1 MSEQGV
7 PNGGAAGRA
16 HPRLSVVIPIYN
28 EEGILETAV
37 LGLREQL
44 LELGWP
50 FEIILAEN
58 GSRDGT
64 VALAAQLSEK
74 YPEVSSFSTGEPNYG
89 KALREG
95 ILRARGEFVVC
106 DEIDLCLMDFYR
118 RSLEILEQNDADLV
132 IGSKTLAGASDE
144 RGAYRHAAT
153 MIFNGLLRVAVGFKG
168 SDTHGLKAFRRVAML
183 DVVRSCLID
192 KDVFASEMVIRAERS
207 GVRIR
212 EIPIRILEKRPPSIN
227 LIKRVPNVLK
237 NVGKLFVAI
246 RIKG

>member
-1 MSEQGV
+1 MSDDGK
-7 PNGGAAGRA
+7 PRA

-28 EEGILETAV
+28 EEAILQAAV
-37 LGLREQL
+37 VDLREQL
-44 LELGWP
+44 LEFGWP

-64 VALAAQLSEK
+64 VSLARSLCEK
-74 YPEVSSFSTGEPNYG
+74 FPEVQFFSTGEPNYG

-118 RSLEILEQNDADLV
+118 RALEIMERDESDLV

-153 MIFNGLLRVAVGFKG
+153 MFFNGLLRVTLGFKG
-168 SDTHGLKAFRRVAML
+168 SDTHGIKAFRRVALL
-183 DVVRSCLID
+183 DVVRACLVD
-192 KDVFASEMVIRAERS
+192 KDVFASELVIRAERS
-207 GVRIR
+207 GVRIK
-212 EIPIRILEKRPPSIN
+212 EIPVRILEKRPPSIN
-227 LIKRVPNVLK
+227 LLKRVPNVMK
-237 NVGKLFVAI
+237 NVVKLFVAI
-246 RIKG
+246 RVRG

>member
-1 MSEQGV
+1 MSDDGK
-7 PNGGAAGRA
+7 PRA

-28 EEGILETAV
+28 EEAILQAAV
-37 LGLREQL
+37 VDLREQL
-44 LELGWP
+44 LEFGWP

-64 VALAAQLSEK
+64 VSLARSLCEK
-74 YPEVSSFSTGEPNYG
+74 FPEVQFFSTGEPNYG

-118 RSLEILEQNDADLV
+118 RALEIMERDESDLV

-153 MIFNGLLRVAVGFKG
+153 MFFNGLLRVTLGFKG
-168 SDTHGLKAFRRVAML
+168 SDTHGIKAFRRVALL
-183 DVVRSCLID
+183 DVVRACLVD
-192 KDVFASEMVIRAERS
+192 
-207 GVRIR
+207 
-212 EIPIRILEKRPPSIN
+212 RPPSTSSSAS
-227 LIKRVPNVLK
+227 PTS
-237 NVGKLFVAI
+237 
-246 RIKG
+246 

>member
-1 MSEQGV
+1 MSDDGK
-7 PNGGAAGRA
+7 PRA

-28 EEGILETAV
+28 EEAILQAAV
-37 LGLREQL
+37 VDLREQL
-44 LELGWP
+44 LEFGWP

-64 VALAAQLSEK
+64 VSLARSLCEK
-74 YPEVSSFSTGEPNYG
+74 FPEVQFFSTGEPNYG

-118 RSLEILEQNDADLV
+118 RALEIMERDESDLV

-153 MIFNGLLRVAVGFKG
+153 MFFNGLLRVTLGFKG
-168 SDTHGLKAFRRVAML
+168 SDTHGIKAFRRVALL
-183 DVVRSCLID
+183 DVVRACLVD
-192 KDVFASEMVIRAERS
+192 KDVFASELVIRAERS
-207 GVRIR
+207 GVRIK
-212 EIPIRILEKRPPSIN
+212 EIPVRILEKRPPSIN
-227 LIKRVPNVLK
+227 LLKRVPNVIK
-237 NVGKLFVAI
+237 NVVKLFVAI
-246 RIKG
+246 RVRG

>member
-1 MSEQGV
+1 MSDDGK
-7 PNGGAAGRA
+7 PRA

-28 EEGILETAV
+28 EEGILQAAV
-37 LGLREQL
+37 VDLREQL
-44 LELGWP
+44 LELAWP

-64 VALAAQLSEK
+64 VTIARSLCEK
-74 YPEVSSFSTGEPNYG
+74 YPEVQFFSLGEPNYG

-118 RSLEILEQNDADLV
+118 RALDHLERDEADLV

-153 MIFNGLLRVAVGFKG
+153 MLFNGLLRVTLGFKG
-168 SDTHGLKAFRRVAML
+168 SDTHGLKAFRRVALL
-183 DVVRSCLID
+183 DVVRACLVD
-192 KDVFASEMVIRAERS
+192 KDVFASELVIRAERS
-207 GVRIR
+207 GVRIK

-227 LIKRVPNVLK
+227 LLKRVPNVMK
-237 NVGKLFVAI
+237 NVVKLFVAI
-246 RIKG
+246 RVRG

>member
-1 MSEQGV
+1 MSDQGA
-7 PNGGAAGRA
+7 NGSTTERA
-16 HPRLSVVIPIYN
+16 HPRLSVVIPVYN
-28 EEGILETAV
+28 EEAILQAAV
-37 LGLREQL
+37 VDLRQQL
-44 LELGWP
+44 IEFGWP

-64 VALAAQLSEK
+64 VALAQSLAEK
-74 YPEVSSFSTGEPNYG
+74 YPEVNTFSAGEPNYG
-89 KALREG
+89 KALKEG

-118 RSLEILEQNDADLV
+118 RSLEVLEHNEADLV

-153 MIFNGLLRVAVGFKG
+153 MFFNGLLRVTLGFKG
-168 SDTHGLKAFRRVAML
+168 SDTHGLKAFRRVALL
-183 DVVRSCLID
+183 DVVRACLVD
-192 KDVFASEMVIRAERS
+192 KDVFASEMIIRAERT